1 MHFTTGEEDREER
14 GRGPR
19 QWQRVAAT
27 AAAYLMTVVKS
38 STRAGGGRG
47 MRRMRNVNA
56 ILSQA

>member
-1 MHFTTGEEDREER
+1 MHFTTGEE
-14 GRGPR
+14 GSKGVGGG

-27 AAAYLMTVVKS
+27 AAAYLMTAVKS
-38 STRAGGGRG
+38 STRRRGVG